1 MIEDLKNKFDE
12 DGYVVVRDLLKASD
26 VEFYREVVKDAI
38 RERKQFDERELKDKS
53 VYEQSFVQCQN
64 LWEDN
69 ETIREL
75 SFNQEI
81 GEIAA
86 YLLGN
91 KPIRIWHDQAL
102 VKEAG
107 GSETDPHHDQPY
119 WPIKENNTIT
129 AWIPLCKVDEI
140 NGQLGFYPGSHKVDE
155 RRFIDIFSGKVD
167 EEDFLKQAKIEFS
180 PINYQ
185 NMDIGD
191 VSFHHGLT
199 FHRAKPNLSKVDRIV
214 HTVIFFADGCTRGN
228 DQFHFSVD
236 RSGIKVGEQIK
247 SDVTPLAYPI
257 DKLPDRPKTTISDEF
272 LAYKMLG
279 LLPKD

>member
-91 KPIRIWHDQAL
+91 KPIR
-102 VKEAG
+102 
-107 GSETDPHHDQPY
+107 T
-119 WPIKENNTIT
+119 
-129 AWIPLCKVDEI
+129 
-140 NGQLGFYPGSHKVDE
+140 
-155 RRFIDIFSGKVD
+155 
-167 EEDFLKQAKIEFS
+167 
-180 PINYQ
+180 
-185 NMDIGD
+185 
-191 VSFHHGLT
+191 VSYTHLT
-199 FHRAKPNLSKVDRIV
+199 LPTR
-214 HTVIFFADGCTRGN
+214 TV
-228 DQFHFSVD
+228 V
-236 RSGIKVGEQIK
+236 
-247 SDVTPLAYPI
+247 
-257 DKLPDRPKTTISDEF
+257 
-272 LAYKMLG
+272 
-279 LLPKD
+279 